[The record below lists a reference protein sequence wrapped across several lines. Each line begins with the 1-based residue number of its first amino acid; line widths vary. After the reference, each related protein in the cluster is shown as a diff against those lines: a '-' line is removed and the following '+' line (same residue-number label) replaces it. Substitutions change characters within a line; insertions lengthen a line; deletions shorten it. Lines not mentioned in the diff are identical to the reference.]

1 MGRQQKVYP
10 EQIREFLDGEKR
22 PVTVKEIADFFGCTP
37 ATIRKKLKMLRKD
50 GVKALPTS
58 KGIYLYS
65 GQITEVEIAALI
77 AKFGIW
83 LVTIMLGCAQLA
95 DIGKKPLL
103 EAKKLLLGSLTKE
116 EQRQFRAM
124 MVLFKNAIDLLEI
137 EEAFTPF
144 QLEMSSLA
152 S

>member
-1 MGRQQKVYP
+1 
-10 EQIREFLDGEKR
+10 
-22 PVTVKEIADFFGCTP
+22 
-37 ATIRKKLKMLRKD
+37 MLRKD
-50 GVKALPTS
+50 GVKVLPTS

-137 EEAFTPF
+137 QEEFAPF
-144 QLEMSSLA
+144 QLEMSSLP